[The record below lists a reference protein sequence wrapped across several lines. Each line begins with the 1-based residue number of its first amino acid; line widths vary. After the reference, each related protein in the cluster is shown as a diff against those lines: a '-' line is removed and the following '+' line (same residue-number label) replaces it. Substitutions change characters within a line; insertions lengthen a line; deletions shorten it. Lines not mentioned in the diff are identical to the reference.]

1 MNAKGGTIVKEITK
15 LIRIACLVAVIWVV
29 IQTVADMGVTDFHI
43 VNSTEYVR
51 DGQLCILYRVTA
63 DKEDMTEKELIAS
76 FDKLIRKQHDG
87 YYLHCVMVY
96 SRREYAYTDGY
107 DVANI
112 EEFKK
117 GGTPVVEFQD
127 KEIPHKFTFTD

>member
-1 MNAKGGTIVKEITK
+1 MKSVTK
-15 LIRIACLVAVIWVV
+15 AIRIVCLIVAAWFFIRGVV
-29 IQTVADMGVTDFHI
+29 DMGIADFHI
-43 VNSTEYVR
+43 VNCDEYVR

-63 DKEDMTEKELIAS
+63 DKENMTEKELIAS
-76 FDKLIRKQHDG
+76 FDKLMRQQHDG

-112 EEFKK
+112 EELQK
-117 GGTPVVEFQD
+117 GETPVVEFQD

>member
-1 MNAKGGTIVKEITK
+1 MKSTPKIIQVVC
-15 LIRIACLVAVIWVV
+15 LIAAIWIV
-29 IQTVADMGVTDFHI
+29 IQTVADMGVTDFHV

-63 DKEDMTEKELIAS
+63 DKENMTEKELIAS
-76 FDKLIRKQHDG
+76 FNKLIRKQHDG

-112 EEFKK
+112 EELQK
-117 GGTPVVEFQD
+117 GEIPVVEFQD